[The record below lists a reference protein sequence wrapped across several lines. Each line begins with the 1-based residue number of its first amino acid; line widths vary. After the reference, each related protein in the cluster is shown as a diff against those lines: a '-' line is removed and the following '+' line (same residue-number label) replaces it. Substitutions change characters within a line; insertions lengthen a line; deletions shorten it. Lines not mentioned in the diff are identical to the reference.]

1 MNSLGWN
8 CRGLGNPRSVQALH
22 DMVRRWAR
30 KIVFLSE
37 TKLKSKRM
45 ERIRNRIGFANGLF
59 VSSCGSSGGLAL
71 LWTRETNL
79 EIKSYGNHHI
89 DAIVTEE
96 NTNFKWRLTGF
107 YGHSQAHLRQ
117 FSWDLLSY
125 LKDQYHL
132 PWICLGDFN
141 EILSMDEKFGGLV
154 RSQRQMEKFRA
165 VVNYC
170 GFRDLGFLGP
180 AFTWCNM
187 QEGVGRMYLRLDK
200 ALATSD

>member
-8 CRGLGNPRSVQALH
+8 YRGLGNPRSIRVLH
-22 DMVRRWAR
+22 DMVRRWAP

-45 ERIRNRIGFANGLF
+45 ERIRDRIGFANGLF
-59 VSSCGSSGGLAL
+59 ISSCGHSGGLAL

-96 NTNFKWRLTGF
+96 NINFKWRITGF

-117 FSWDLLSY
+117 FS
-125 LKDQYHL
+125 
-132 PWICLGDFN
+132 
-141 EILSMDEKFGGLV
+141 
-154 RSQRQMEKFRA
+154 
-165 VVNYC
+165 
-170 GFRDLGFLGP
+170 
-180 AFTWCNM
+180 
-187 QEGVGRMYLRLDK
+187 
-200 ALATSD
+200 

>member
-8 CRGLGNPRSVQALH
+8 CRGLGNPRSVRALH
-22 DMVRRWAR
+22 NMVRRWAP

-59 VSSCGSSGGLAL
+59 VSSCDSSGGLAL

-89 DAIVTEE
+89 DAIVTKES
-96 NTNFKWRLTGF
+96 TNFKWRLTGF

-117 FSWDLLSY
+117 FSWDLLSF
-125 LKDQYHL
+125 LKD
-132 PWICLGDFN
+132 
-141 EILSMDEKFGGLV
+141 
-154 RSQRQMEKFRA
+154 
-165 VVNYC
+165 
-170 GFRDLGFLGP
+170 
-180 AFTWCNM
+180 
-187 QEGVGRMYLRLDK
+187 
-200 ALATSD
+200 